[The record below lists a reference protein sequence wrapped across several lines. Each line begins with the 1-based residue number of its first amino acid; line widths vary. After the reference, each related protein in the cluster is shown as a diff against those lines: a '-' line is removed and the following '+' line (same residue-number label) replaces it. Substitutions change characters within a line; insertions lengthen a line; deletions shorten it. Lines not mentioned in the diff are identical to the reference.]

1 MYSLKEVEINVA
13 SWVKTYLLLILS
25 LVVDCRV
32 YPGVGYPLLD
42 RPLWKHLQLCL
53 GAGSSLS

>member
-32 YPGVGYPLLD
+32 NPGVGYPLLD
-42 RPLWKHLQLCL
+42 RPSWKHLQLCL